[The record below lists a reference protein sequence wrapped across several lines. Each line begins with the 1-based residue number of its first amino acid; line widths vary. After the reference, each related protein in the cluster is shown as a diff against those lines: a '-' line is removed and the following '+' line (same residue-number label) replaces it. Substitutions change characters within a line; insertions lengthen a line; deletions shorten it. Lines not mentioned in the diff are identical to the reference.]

1 MWYVW
6 KKKDGGDVWLYAIV
20 TIERCPFRYGTLV
33 DPLWTTKKEKAMRH
47 LSLMGAIAHAIEVG
61 GVAVPAV
68 VRHKKVKR
76 D

>member
-20 TIERCPFRYGTLV
+20 TIERYGTLV
-33 DPLWTTKKEKAMRH
+33 DPLWTTKREKAMQH
-47 LSLMGAIAHAIEVG
+47 LTQMGAIAHAIEVG